1 MAGKIIYEVG
11 KGVISLLGRSTK
23 NLKVDKKLRK
33 EFLKTKEVFKDN
45 QFKLYKRSAIGTFI

>member
-33 EFLKTKEVFKDN
+33 EFLKTKEGFKDN
-45 QFKLYKRSAIGTFI
+45 L

>member
-33 EFLKTKEVFKDN
+33 EFLKTKEGFKDN
-45 QFKLYKRSAIGTFI
+45 LFKLYKRKANL